1 MPRTTSKPAGR
12 ASARPAPPRKLLVV
26 TRRVRAYARTLGLN
40 TSSQTIAALSEQVYA
55 LLERAA
61 ARTQANGRTTLKPHD
76 V

>member
-1 MPRTTSKPAGR
+1 MPRTTPKPAGH
-12 ASARPAPPRKLLVV
+12 ASARPSPPRKLLVV

-61 ARTQANGRTTLKPHD
+61 ARTRANRRTTLKPHD